1 MAEQLIFTSPDDPRA
16 QPMLAELTAEY
27 ERRYGDYF
35 SADGAAAEMNRYPAS
50 AFQPPAGNFL
60 LLLRD
65 GVVIAGGA
73 FKQLDTH
80 TAEFKRIWSHHAHR
94 RQGLAARI
102 VAALEQQARQQG
114 YRRVYLTTGFR
125 QPEAVA
131 LYLSQGYRALFDLGA
146 DPERYGSLPFEKH
159 LRHDRSH
166 TPPDTPALPAPSVA

>member
-16 QPMLAELTAEY
+16 QPMLAALTAEY

-35 SADGAAAEMNRYPAS
+35 SADGAAAEMNRYPVS
-50 AFQPPAGNFL
+50 AFQPPAGNFV

-65 GVVIAGGA
+65 GVAIAGGA
-73 FKQLDTH
+73 FKRYDQH
-80 TAEFKRIWSHHAHR
+80 TAELKRIWSHQQHR

-102 VAALEQQARQQG
+102 VAVLEQQAQLQG

-131 LYLSQGYRALFDLGA
+131 LYLSQGYRALFDLQA
-146 DPERYGSLPFEKH
+146 DPERYGSLPFEKD
-159 LRHDRSH
+159 LRHDHSRL
-166 TPPDTPALPAPSVA
+166 PPGSPALPAPFVA